1 MKTRAIVAASLT
13 ATADGVPFSAA
24 YDDVYH
30 PKAGALAQAQ
40 HVFLRGSGLPER
52 WRGRECF
59 VVLETGFGLGNNF
72 LATWDAWR
80 RDPGACRQL
89 HFVSIEQHPLARD
102 DLRALPRDDALK
114 PLAALLADAWPP
126 LTPNL
131 HRLEFEGGRVQLLLA
146 LGDVADWLPELVA
159 QVDAFYLDGFAPA
172 RNPQMWQPRLYKAMA
187 RLAVP
192 GATAATWT
200 AARSVRDG
208 LSAAGF
214 AVEVAPGQGGKRD
227 ITLARYAPAY
237 TPRPALPGRPAAR
250 AAGRAAIIGAGLA
263 GCATAWALTRQGW
276 RCTLL
281 DRHAGPAS
289 EASGNPAGLFHGIV
303 NPQDG
308 AHARLH
314 RAAALEAQRC
324 VRTAIRLGGVTGAV
338 DGVLRLETSG
348 LDAPAMQAQ
357 LDALGLP
364 ADYVQALDAPRA
376 AAIAGVALRHPA
388 WFYPGGGWVRPGEL
402 AQALLRG
409 AGDAL
414 AWRGNTAVAALRRA
428 DDAWQLL
435 SNDGSVIEEADIVVL
450 ANGSDALRLLHEPGW
465 PVQRVRGQLS
475 IADAARLPA
484 CPRVPVAGAGYVVPP
499 HAGRVV
505 FGASSQA
512 GDDDPTVRRAD
523 HHANIAQLEGLLGVA
538 VDVPPESLDGRTAW
552 RMTTADR
559 LPIVGAV
566 PDVAAAGRPGLRLD
580 QPRFVPRVPGLFVFT
595 ALGSRGITWC
605 ALMGQVLAAAASG
618 TPSPLESG
626 LLDAVDPARFL
637 TREARRRAAHR

>member
-40 HVFLRGSGLPER
+40 HVLLRGSGLPER
-52 WRGRECF
+52 WRGRERF

-146 LGDVADWLPELVA
+146 LGDVANWLPELVA

-208 LSAAGF
+208 LPAAGF

-314 RAAALEAQRC
+314 RA
-324 VRTAIRLGGVTGAV
+324 
-338 DGVLRLETSG
+338 
-348 LDAPAMQAQ
+348 
-357 LDALGLP
+357 
-364 ADYVQALDAPRA
+364 
-376 AAIAGVALRHPA
+376 
-388 WFYPGGGWVRPGEL
+388 
-402 AQALLRG
+402 
-409 AGDAL
+409 
-414 AWRGNTAVAALRRA
+414 

-523 HHANIAQLEGLLGVA
+523 
-538 VDVPPESLDGRTAW
+538 
-552 RMTTADR
+552 
-559 LPIVGAV
+559 
-566 PDVAAAGRPGLRLD
+566 
-580 QPRFVPRVPGLFVFT
+580 
-595 ALGSRGITWC
+595 
-605 ALMGQVLAAAASG
+605 
-618 TPSPLESG
+618 
-626 LLDAVDPARFL
+626 
-637 TREARRRAAHR
+637 